1 MDKPEVAAD
10 YLTCHGFFFGG
21 PVAGKFP
28 VTNLHWEGVS
38 MIISIEQK
46 RGVYLQ
52 CLFIVETEYF
62 RAMESGVQPKRKKRG
77 TGVCNEG
84 SLETTQTC
92 WRFET
97 SMDEKGCGEGL
108 TTQACF

>member
-62 RAMESGVQPKRKKRG
+62 RTMESGVQPKRKKGGPAYATKDPLKPLKHVGGLRPRWMRRG
-77 TGVCNEG
+77 V
-84 SLETTQTC
+84 
-92 WRFET
+92 
-97 SMDEKGCGEGL
+97 EKV
-108 TTQACF
+108 